1 MAGFEY
7 PDDLWKEARSRY
19 AKMIELANAH
29 STPQDTVVVDLGSGN
44 HPVSGHVRCRTAI
57 KIDSRLDIGPD
68 VVCELNRGIPLR
80 DGVCDIVIAG
90 ELLEHIYYSK
100 KFLMEIKRILRNGGY
115 LLLSVP
121 NVCSLSYRILWALGR
136 VPPLAA
142 KADFTYLPP
151 GRGNGHVRDYTF
163 KELRNVLESLDF
175 DVLRSTTN
183 GIFYRRL
190 SVPSTLM
197 PKTFGQ
203 KIIVLAR
210 NRKG

>member
-29 STPQDTVVVDLGSGN
+29 STSQDTVVVDLGSGN
-44 HPVSGHVRCRTAI
+44 HPVSVHVRCRTAI
-57 KIDSRLDIGPD
+57 KIDSRLNIRPD

-142 KADFTYLPP
+142 KADFTYSPP
-151 GRGNGHVRDYTF
+151 GRGDGHVRDYTF
-163 KELRNVLESLDF
+163 KELGNVLKSLDF

-190 SVPSTLM
+190 SVPSTLI

-210 NRKG
+210 NKKG